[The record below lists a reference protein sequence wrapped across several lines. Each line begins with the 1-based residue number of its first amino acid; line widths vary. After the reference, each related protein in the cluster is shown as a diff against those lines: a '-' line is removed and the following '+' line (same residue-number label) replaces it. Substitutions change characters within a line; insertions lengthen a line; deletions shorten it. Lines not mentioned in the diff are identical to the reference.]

1 MKRVVFAAAVLTA
14 LGNAGT
20 ASAQFF
26 HGPPAGAEIATV
38 HLKGGLIAPIST
50 FDDADMGETSYAN
63 GPVYG
68 ASVTAWPAL
77 DRKLGVMVNILRG
90 HTDGVSDY
98 EWAPIVVNSPT
109 IWLVTTELAGRLPF
123 GNSAPY
129 VSLGAGMKQYTWV
142 NATYMADRDFALTGS
157 LGYEL
162 RLPALGGL
170 GFHAELRGY
179 RTEFRAFGVNDGT
192 FEDAQMGGKVGG
204 QQNIDLMF
212 TTGLSV
218 HF

>member
-1 MKRVVFAAAVLTA
+1 MLATAVLIA
-14 LGNAGT
+14 VADAGV

-26 HGPPAGAEIATV
+26 GGPPSGAEIATV

-50 FDDADMGETSYAN
+50 FDDVDMGETSYAN
-63 GPVYG
+63 GVVYG

-77 DRKLGVMVNILRG
+77 GRKLGVMVNILRG
-90 HTDGVSDY
+90 QTDGVSEY

-109 IWLVTTELAGRLPF
+109 IWLLTTELAGRLPL
-123 GNSAPY
+123 GSGAPY

-142 NATYMADRDFALTGS
+142 NASYLADRDFALTGS
-157 LGYEL
+157 LGYDL
-162 RLPALGGL
+162 RLPSLGGL

-179 RTEFRAFGVNDGT
+179 HSEYRAFGVNDGD
-192 FEDAQMGGKVGG
+192 FEDGPMGGKVGG

-212 TTGLSV
+212 TTGLSI